1 MTIKRFPRFLTSM
14 LAITLLLGAGQVRAD
29 VVSYEFEAQDLG
41 AIEDLDLEINESG
54 EYAANIS
61 IRLSHL
67 DTEVLIYGALFDM
80 EGVME
85 AVFDDEAVSG
95 LTAPKGSPE
104 DECDDDDC
112 FMDIIGTFVPDEL
125 LSAFDGME
133 LGGLWTLIFDDSI
146 EPGDGDLLESSFLSG
161 LVSGGHSFT
170 VDGPAMV
177 CIDPLRPE
185 DGGGCPSGVP
195 EPGTLALLGLGLI
208 GVGLLRRRRV

>member
-1 MTIKRFPRFLTSM
+1 M
-14 LAITLLLGAGQVRAD
+14 LAMTLLLGAGQARAF
-29 VVSYEFEAQDLG
+29 VLSYEFEASDLG
-41 AIEDLDLEINESG
+41 TIEDLNLEINERG
-54 EYAANIS
+54 EYASNID
-61 IRLSHL
+61 ITLSHL
-67 DTEVLIYGALFDM
+67 GTEVLVYDALFDM

-95 LTAPKGSPE
+95 LTAPKGNGNGGGDGE
-104 DECDDDDC
+104 E
-112 FMDIIGTFVPDEL
+112 MDIIGIFVPDAL

-133 LGGLWTLIFDDSI
+133 LGGLWTLTFNDSI

-161 LVSGGHSFT
+161 FVSGGQSFT

-177 CIDPLRPE
+177 CID
-185 DGGGCPSGVP
+185 CPVP